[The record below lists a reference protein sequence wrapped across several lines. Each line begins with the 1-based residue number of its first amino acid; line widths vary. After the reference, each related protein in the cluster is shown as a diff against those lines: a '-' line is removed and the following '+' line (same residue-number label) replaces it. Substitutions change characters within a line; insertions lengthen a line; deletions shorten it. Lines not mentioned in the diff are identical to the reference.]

1 MNEEEERLAL
11 CRYGV
16 IAPLISRQ
24 LNKREAEQVRREIL
38 EGLHS
43 FPQGYIK
50 VSERSL
56 RRWVSIYREAVKEG
70 RNGLHALARQKRSD
84 TGSPR
89 QVHPEV
95 LAAAAL
101 LKKELPSRSLKTISA
116 MLDGKV
122 NPVTLGRHFRDMG
135 LDNRS
140 LKRTGKAY
148 PPHERKRRNEMWQ
161 ADFSDAVY
169 LPDPCNPQKVR
180 KCYLHLFIDDY
191 SRYVPYGAFYFREN
205 MPVMED
211 CFRKALLLGGVP
223 STVYWDNGSVYRAKQ
238 LQRIMARLGVEVIY
252 SRPFMPRGKGK
263 VERAFK
269 TIKEAFYPEARHA
282 DITTLAELNEFFH
295 AWLNERYHKVVHS
308 STKQTPL
315 ERWQAG
321 AEQVRWI
328 EADKVA
334 EIFLWEEERT
344 VTSGGCVKLSG
355 NAYPVEEYLVGQK
368 VTVLFDPFDLTSI
381 KIHHKE
387 QFVMTSRPDQVVQR
401 SWKGRREADQH
412 PLPLR
417 SSQQYKNKLV
427 AAHQQGDYKMAA
439 AATLD
444 VASLQA
450 LVERYLCRNLSTI
463 EQETLK
469 RFFSTYAPLRG
480 DIARQALEIAVSQKG
495 LKMHISAYLDR
506 IKSLHH
512 TGGQ

>member
-1 MNEEEERLAL
+1 MAL

-16 IAPLISRQ
+16 ISPLISRQ
-24 LNKREAEQVRREIL
+24 LTKREAEQVRREIL

-56 RRWVSIYREAVKEG
+56 RRWVQIYREAVKEG
-70 RNGLHALARQKRSD
+70 RNGLYALARQRRGD
-84 TGSPR
+84 AGIPR
-89 QVHPEV
+89 QIHPEV
-95 LAAAAL
+95 LETAAL
-101 LKKELPSRSLKTISA
+101 LKKELHSRSLKTISA

-122 NPVTLGRHFRDMG
+122 NPVTLGRHFREMG

-148 PPHERKRRNEMWQ
+148 PRHERKRRNEMWQ
-161 ADFSDAVY
+161 ADFSDAIY

-191 SRYVPYGAFYFREN
+191 SRYVPYAAFYFREN

-223 STVYWDNGSVYRAKQ
+223 STIYWDNGSVYRAKQ
-238 LQRIMARLGVEVIY
+238 LQRIMARLGVEVIF
-252 SRPFMPRGKGK
+252 STPFVPEGRGK
-263 VERAFK
+263 VERIFK
-269 TIKEAFYPEARHA
+269 TIKDAFYPEARHA
-282 DITTLAELNEFFH
+282 GITTLTELNEFFH
-295 AWLNERYHKVVHS
+295 AWLNERYHKAVHS

-315 ERWQAG
+315 QRWQAG
-321 AEQVRWI
+321 QDQVRWI
-328 EADKVA
+328 EAGKVA

-344 VTSGGCVKLSG
+344 VTKGGTVKLSG
-355 NAYPVEEYLVGQK
+355 NEYPVEEYLVGQK
-368 VTVLFDPFDLTSI
+368 VTVLFDPFDLSSI
-381 KIHHKE
+381 KIHRKG

-401 SWKGRREADQH
+401 SWKGSREKDQH

-417 SSQQYKNKLV
+417 SSQQYKDKLV
-427 AAHQQGDYKMAA
+427 ANHQQGDYKMAA
-439 AATLD
+439 ATTLD
-444 VASLQA
+444 VSSLQT
-450 LVERYLCRNLSTI
+450 LVERCLCRNLSDT
-463 EQETLK
+463 EKETLS
-469 RFFSTYAPLRG
+469 RFFNTYAPMRG